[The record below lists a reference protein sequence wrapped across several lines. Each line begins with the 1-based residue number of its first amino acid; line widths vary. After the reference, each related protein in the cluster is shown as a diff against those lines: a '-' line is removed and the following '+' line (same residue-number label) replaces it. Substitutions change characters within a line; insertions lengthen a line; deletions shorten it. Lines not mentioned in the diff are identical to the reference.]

1 MTVTLIFRIKS
12 IRYQLRNVEL
22 SLKKKY
28 EEATVEKYYEASTVQ
43 KLRMDRNEVSVNK
56 GGRSYKELKSEKEE
70 S

>member
-1 MTVTLIFRIKS
+1 MLNYRF
-12 IRYQLRNVEL
+12 
-22 SLKKKY
+22 KKEEE

-56 GGRSYKELKSEKEE
+56 GGRSYKELKSEKAE